1 MRRVKIRSFLFCG
14 LLILSGTGRA
24 FAQTWPLQFGSVD
37 LSVLWSSEHAKIAN
51 TSCQCFWL
59 QGASG
64 EGAIT
69 LYHGL
74 GIAAEVNG
82 GTASNIVPGVG
93 LSKITFA
100 AGPRYTWDMAKIARR
115 FPLQIFGQGLFGDAY
130 AFSGVFPVASGTE
143 TSANSFSM
151 QFGGGANLG
160 LWRGFG
166 VRLIE
171 LQYVHTSFP
180 NDFSN
185 SQNDLRLSAGITWR
199 IGTKKE

>member
-1 MRRVKIRSFLFCG
+1 MRRMTIRSVLLCG
-14 LLILSGTGRA
+14 FLILSGTGTA
-24 FAQTWPLQFGSVD
+24 FAQTLPLQVGSVD
-37 LSVLWSSEHAKIAN
+37 FSIMWSSEHAKIAN
-51 TSCQCFWL
+51 ASCQCFWL
-59 QGASG
+59 QGGSG
-64 EGAIT
+64 EGAVT
-69 LYHGL
+69 LFHGL

-82 GTASNIVPGVG
+82 GTASNIAPGVG
-93 LSKITFA
+93 LSKTTFA

-115 FPLQIFGQGLFGDAY
+115 FPLQIFGQSLFGDAY
-130 AFSGVFPVASGTE
+130 AFNGVFPVASGTE

-171 LQYVHTSFP
+171 VQYVRTSFP

-185 SQNDLRLSAGITWR
+185 SQNDVRLSAGITWR
-199 IGTKKE
+199 IRTKK